1 MILYI
6 ETYKLE
12 PNTNQSRNQTEP
24 NAAKRNQS
32 RNQTETKAAKRTQSR
47 KIDIKFIQVL

>member
-1 MILYI
+1 MIVYI

-12 PNTNQSRNQTEP
+12 PNTNQSEP
-24 NAAKRNQS
+24 KA
-32 RNQTETKAAKRTQSR
+32 ETKPNPKHQIRTQSR

>member
-12 PNTNQSRNQTEP
+12 PNTNQTQTEP
-24 NAAKRNQS
+24 
-32 RNQTETKAAKRTQSR
+32 KANPNRTQSR

>member
-12 PNTNQSRNQTEP
+12 PNTNQTESKHKP
-24 NAAKRNQS
+24 NP
-32 RNQTETKAAKRTQSR
+32 TRTQSR

>member
-1 MILYI
+1 MIVYI

-24 NAAKRNQS
+24 NAAKR
-32 RNQTETKAAKRTQSR
+32 TQSR

>member
-12 PNTNQSRNQTEP
+12 PNTNQSESKHKP
-24 NAAKRNQS
+24 N
-32 RNQTETKAAKRTQSR
+32 RTQSR

>member
-12 PNTNQSRNQTEP
+12 PNTNRSESKANPTQQSEP
-24 NAAKRNQS
+24 
-32 RNQTETKAAKRTQSR
+32 KAEKL
-47 KIDIKFIQVL
+47 I